1 MRIVIQRVLE
11 AAVSINGAVYS
22 QIGRG
27 YLLLVGFE
35 DGDNESILPEMARK
49 VVELRICDDEN
60 GKMNLPLSSIAGEI
74 LSVSQFTLYADC
86 RKGRRP
92 SFIRAAVPE
101 KATVLYD
108 AFNRELEKYGVTVR
122 TGIFQAEMKVSLIND
137 GPVTIILDSDEI
149 IKTGGK

>member
-1 MRIVIQRVLE
+1 
-11 AAVSINGAVYS
+11 
-22 QIGRG
+22 
-27 YLLLVGFE
+27 
-35 DGDNESILPEMARK
+35 
-49 VVELRICDDEN
+49 
-60 GKMNLPLSSIAGEI
+60 MNLPLSSIAGEI